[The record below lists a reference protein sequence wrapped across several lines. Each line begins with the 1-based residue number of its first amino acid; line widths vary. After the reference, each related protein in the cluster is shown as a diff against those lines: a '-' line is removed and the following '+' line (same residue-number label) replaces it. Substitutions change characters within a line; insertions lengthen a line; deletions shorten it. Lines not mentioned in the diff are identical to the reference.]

1 MLQRTPSRALAL
13 QVALQVA
20 LLTSLAALG
29 CRPSEH
35 GSDHSEA
42 TAPSGR
48 LTVYSGRNENLIG
61 PVLDRFRETTGIQVA
76 VRYGETAE
84 LAATILEEGA
94 ASPADLFIAQD
105 AAALGALAAA
115 GRLKPLPADLVGA
128 VPARFRD
135 PERRWAGVSGRAR
148 VVVYNTGR
156 TSPEDLPQSLEEV
169 GDPRFRG
176 RFGVAP
182 LNASFQA
189 HLAAYRVLHGAE
201 KLDALLAAIA
211 ANEPR
216 TFPNNSSIVTAT
228 IAGEVDWGLVN
239 HYYLWRAL
247 DETPD
252 APARNFAMPAPGSG
266 FVNVAGVGVLEES
279 PQALRLVAYLLAEES
294 QRHFAEETFEYPLVE
309 GAQPAVELQPL
320 AEVATPELDWARLSE
335 ALAPT
340 LEAIR
345 RSGLV
350 P

>member
-1 MLQRTPSRALAL
+1 MMLHRETTRS
-13 QVALQVA
+13 VACA
-20 LLTSLAALG
+20 AGLLTLLALG
-29 CRPSEH
+29 CRPAEP
-35 GSDHSEA
+35 GDTTEDA
-42 TAPSGR
+42 APNGP

-61 PVLDRFRETTGIQVA
+61 PVLERFRKATGIEVA

-84 LAATILEEGA
+84 LTATLLEEGA

-115 GRLKPLPADLVGA
+115 GRLVTLPAETVAA

-135 PERRWAGVSGRAR
+135 PAGRWVGVSGRAR

-156 TSPEDLPQSLEEV
+156 VAPEELPQSLEQV

-189 HLAAYRVLHGAE
+189 HLAAYRVLHGPEALAE
-201 KLDALLAAIA
+201 LLAAIA

-216 TFPNNSSIVTAT
+216 TFPNNSAIVAAT
-228 IAGEVDWGLVN
+228 IAGEIDWGLTN

-247 DETPD
+247 DETPG
-252 APARNFAMPAPGSG
+252 APARNFAMPDAGSG
-266 FVNVAGVGVLEES
+266 FVNVAGVGVLGDG
-279 PQALRLVAYLLAEES
+279 PGARQLVAWLLGEQA
-294 QRHFAEETFEYPLVE
+294 QRHFAEETFEYPLAAGVE
-309 GAQPAVELQPL
+309 PSVELQPL
-320 AEVATPELDWARLSE
+320 AELATPELDWASLSE
-335 ALAPT
+335 ALGPT

-345 RSGLV
+345 AAGLV